1 MNNQYPPEWDEPI
14 DEFDPWLGTAYD
26 AYRPNPAQRSLVA
39 ELALAYVSRDRR
51 AINIAFDLVAD
62 ALEDNQ
68 VPQLVLGLLE
78 SLHGA
83 AVDGQGCQRAVQRLQ
98 SRLEAAQ
105 HRALRAVA
113 AAS

>member
-1 MNNQYPPEWDEPI
+1 MSRSTSSTHGSAPRTTP
-14 DEFDPWLGTAYD
+14 TALT
-26 AYRPNPAQRSLVA
+26 PRSLVA

-83 AVDGQGCQRAVQRLQ
+83 AVDGQGCQSAVQRLQ